1 MLNRRAFK
9 SFRATIAQ
17 FFFAF
22 FGVLMSTMTQANI
35 VEIKV
40 IKTSPYGEFKA
51 GKFVLVEGELK
62 GELATTEPI
71 PGLDKAA
78 KNARGRI
85 EYVAPFVVIM
95 PAQDAK
101 GNGALLIDVPNR
113 GRPISHF
120 LYNSGREN
128 FLPLELDPRS
138 GFLQHQGFTVATVQ
152 WELGQGIKLPTF
164 VDEAGVTRFVEGVGL
179 AAIRDFADLLR
190 SFPSAS
196 NASNSTGG
204 VSTTDALSASAL
216 APMAGRIDRVLA
228 VGYSQTA
235 RLLKTLLVQGF
246 NHVGSRR
253 VFDGLHL
260 HASASGLADILVTG
274 KGPASSTFFT
284 PRFTHPEHR
293 GVTEEPLSYRDIVKT
308 LELKDSASL
317 GASRTKPG
325 LKGPLLVVT
334 NATTDY
340 YNIRASL
347 ARTGAS
353 GLKDLAV
360 PGNVRIYDIA
370 GASHGRAVEKTCEQL
385 PGRLDFFPVLRASL
399 LHLDHWVATGKVPPP
414 SRLMPLEPQPSEVTL
429 LQAPLHLPG
438 AIVQVPLRDADG
450 NSLGGVRLP
459 DLVAPLGT
467 HGAQNLPLSDRAC
480 NLNAA
485 YIPFAPDPTVRLVS
499 DARPSL
505 AERYSSPAD
514 YEKRVWAAGQVLIR
528 EGFLLE
534 EDLPAIMESA
544 KKGGREVPHR

>member
-1 MLNRRAFK
+1 MLLRTLFK
-9 SFRATIAQ
+9 SLRAYFAQ
-17 FFFAF
+17 FFFVIFA
-22 FGVLMSTMTQANI
+22 LMVSAVVQANI

-40 IKTSPYGEFKA
+40 NKTSAYGHFKA
-51 GKFVLVEGELK
+51 GHFVRVEGEIK
-62 GELATTEPI
+62 GELAANEPI

-78 KNARGRI
+78 KNSRGRV
-85 EYVAPFVVIM
+85 EYLAPFVVIM
-95 PAQDAK
+95 PARDAK

-128 FLPLELDPRS
+128 FLPLELDPRT

-164 VDEAGVTRFVEGVGL
+164 VDETGVTRFVEGVGL

-190 SFPSAS
+190 GFS
-196 NASNSTGG
+196 NASSAALD
-204 VSTTDALSASAL
+204 VRSVDAMTDSAL
-216 APMAGRIDRVLA
+216 APMVGRIDRVLA

-235 RLLKTLLVQGF
+235 RLLKTLLVEGF
-246 NHVGSRR
+246 NHVGARR

-260 HASASGLADILVTG
+260 HASASGLADVLVAG

-308 LELKDSASL
+308 LELKDGAGL
-317 GASRTKPG
+317 AASRTQSPM
-325 LKGPLLVVT
+325 KGPLLVVT
-334 NATTDY
+334 NVTTDY

-347 ARTGAS
+347 SRTGAS
-353 GLKDLAV
+353 GLKDLPV

-385 PGRLDFFPVLRASL
+385 PGRLDFFPVLRTSL
-399 LHLDHWVATGKVPPP
+399 LHLDRWVAKGKEPPA
-414 SRLMPLEPQPSEVTL
+414 SRLMPLEPQPNEVTL
-429 LQAPLHLPG
+429 LQAPVHLPG

-450 NSLGGVRLP
+450 NSLGGIRLP
-459 DLVAPLGT
+459 DLVVPLGT
-467 HGAQNLPLSDRAC
+467 HGAQNLPLNDRAC

-485 YIPFAPDPTVRLVS
+485 YIPFASNSTVRPAS
-499 DARPSL
+499 DSRLSL
-505 AERYSSPAD
+505 AERYSSSAD
-514 YEKRVWAAGQVLIR
+514 YVKKVQDAGQQLIR

-534 EDLPAIMESA
+534 DDLPAIVDAA
-544 KKGGREVPHR
+544 KKVTMEQPIK